1 MDTFASIAIS
11 ITKYIYMDTFVS
23 IAISIT
29 IYIYIHNWKIMY
41 ELCGSKFEDN
51 IYCENEE
58 IKLKRIKNI
67 NLKKT

>member
-1 MDTFASIAIS
+1 
-11 ITKYIYMDTFVS
+11 
-23 IAISIT
+23 
-29 IYIYIHNWKIMY
+29 MY

-67 NLKKT
+67 NLKKTWNMCVCVYTMNIL

>member
-1 MDTFASIAIS
+1 
-11 ITKYIYMDTFVS
+11 
-23 IAISIT
+23 
-29 IYIYIHNWKIMY
+29 MY

-58 IKLKRIKNI
+58 IKLKRLKNI